1 MYKQRPGVMET
12 PLYRV
17 ESDSSYYY
25 REQSSLCVFIVKSCS
40 KKLKRGLFDTIKP
53 PFFLL
58 IKKGLYARSHNLF
71 YRQNVQ
77 KRF

>member
-25 REQSSLCVFIVKSCS
+25 REQSSLCVFIVKSCR
-40 KKLKRGLFDTIKP
+40 KKLKRGLLNVKP
-53 PFFLL
+53 SFFLL